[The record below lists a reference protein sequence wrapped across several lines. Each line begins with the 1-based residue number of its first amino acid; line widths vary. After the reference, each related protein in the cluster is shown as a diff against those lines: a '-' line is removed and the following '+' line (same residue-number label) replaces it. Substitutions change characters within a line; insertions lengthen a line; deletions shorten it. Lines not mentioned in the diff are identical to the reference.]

1 MTATPPALWTW
12 RQGSALPPAP
22 QAQPQQQRSIH
33 ALHKPANLTRQL
45 QPRRVPADGHASR
58 QIRQK
63 KGAWER
69 WLPGPGSAADN
80 RGLYG
85 LPQRAGSGRTRLV
98 LNPNTRIG
106 ERMQTTAEL
115 TINIQH

>member
-45 QPRRVPADGHASR
+45 QAGIDPTTSGS
-58 QIRQK
+58 
-63 KGAWER
+63 ER
-69 WLPGPGSAADN
+69 G
-80 RGLYG
+80 G
-85 LPQRAGSGRTRLV
+85 LPTGGGCRRLRRQRLGPRHGAGEGDGEAGGARDGDDAGVWDGGVGAGGGGGGGAGGGR
-98 LNPNTRIG
+98 
-106 ERMQTTAEL
+106 
-115 TINIQH
+115 